1 MEPPLL
7 SRAEHMRLGFE
18 AMMQVNPNYTVS
30 DWHTQFEELMEQWN
44 KMVMISYEDRA
55 NYRRKAQI
63 LRTEQIQQRYDVYS

>member
-1 MEPPLL
+1 MELPLL
-7 SRAEHMRLGFE
+7 SRAEHMRLGIKALE
-18 AMMQVNPNYTVS
+18 QANPNYTPS
-30 DWHTQFEELMEQWN
+30 DWHVQFEELMEQWN